1 MCIAFWTFNKDP
13 KEDEYSFILA
23 FNRDEYFDRPTRD
36 FHIWEGTSEDVYAP
50 KDLKPPD
57 EAQRGSWLGVNRHG
71 HLAFLTNFR
80 EQQFHH
86 DGMISRGAL
95 VRDFLLGGEPPS
107 KEGRN
112 AQNNSLSVMDYAKRV
127 YENRHR
133 YDGFNLVLFDLR
145 PGSTQAVYVTNRG
158 SSNDGNNNP
167 HGSKAQMDDDNSPG
181 LIRVLD
187 CNTGDVMGLSNST
200 LSNPW
205 PKVSRGIDR
214 FSKLLSDK
222 AAKTK
227 GTDESML
234 LDSVSQI
241 MHDSSPFSASSPPSK
256 LKDLEQCIFVPW
268 LPKGLRDCDALGD
281 SYGTRTTDILLLRR
295 NSLIVSECN
304 YNSSQQQKDLS
315 AKVTRLDLNF

>member
-23 FNRDEYFDRPTRD
+23 FNRDEYFDRPTRG
-36 FHIWEGTSEDVYAP
+36 FHIWKGTSEDVYAP

-95 VRDFLLGGEPPS
+95 VRDFLLGGEPS
-107 KEGRN
+107 KEGSN
-112 AQNNSLSVMDYAKRV
+112 TQNDSASVMDYAKRV

-145 PGSTQAVYVTNRG
+145 PGFTQAVYVTNRG
-158 SSNDGNNNP
+158 NNSDNNCP
-167 HGSKAQMDDDNSPG
+167 HGSEAQMDDSSPG

-187 CNTGDVMGLSNST
+187 YNTGDVMGLSNST

-205 PKVSRGIDR
+205 PKVSRGIDQL
-214 FSKLLSDK
+214 SKLLSDK
-222 AAKTK
+222 AAKPK
-227 GTDESML
+227 ETDDSML
-234 LDSVSQI
+234 LDSISQI
-241 MHDSSPFSASSPPSK
+241 MHDSSPFSASSPPNK
-256 LKDLEQCIFVPW
+256 LEDLEQCIFVPW
-268 LPKGLRDCDALGD
+268 LPKGLRDCDTLGN
-281 SYGTRTTDILLLRR
+281 SYGTRTTDILLLRQ

-304 YNSSQQQKDLS
+304 YNASQQQKGLS